1 MKQHFAVVVRGE
13 ALAREGE
20 TEQGRD
26 HISQLLLRE
35 RTRHTE
41 TGLQV
46 CILGWGS
53 RLIGSCHEFFPD
65 SMNWP

>member
-1 MKQHFAVVVRGE
+1 MKQHFAVAVVVRGE

-35 RTRHTE
+35 RTRHTDE
-41 TGLQV
+41 TGLQSV
-46 CILGWGS
+46 CIGGGGGA
-53 RLIGSCHEFFPD
+53 LISFCVHTD
-65 SMNWP
+65 S